1 MKKVF
6 LLIAV
11 LTSYCSLSQTD
22 YSDSW
27 EDFYSYNNVKDF
39 SKVSN
44 SIYALAD
51 NAIFSYDETSG
62 EIQKFSSVRGLS
74 GETTSGIFYSES
86 TEKLVIGYKTGLLEI
101 VDNKGKISHNN
112 DIERLNIT
120 GDKEIRDI
128 AGFNNTLYLSTPF
141 GIVVYDIDKLQFG
154 DTYFIG
160 NNSSVVMVN
169 QTLVFDGKIYAATE
183 QGIFSADVSDPNLID
198 FNSWTQPTGSLT
210 GNFTHIQIFDNQ
222 LYGSKD
228 NEIYRITGS
237 SAQIMVTLPFN
248 ILQLKASDNFLTAAT
263 LKAAYIYNT
272 SIAEI
277 AVVNTTSEYDFNLQ
291 AAYAEGNTVYLGTSD
306 FGILKCDMNDTQ
318 SMTEIH
324 PEGPVKNDVFS
335 ITAQQNNLWVVYG
348 GYDAAY
354 TPRENRLGFSH
365 FNGEHWV
372 NRPYNSDYPARDLV
386 HVTLDPDDPGVAYI
400 SSWNDGMLY
409 VENDEVTTIYND
421 QNSSLER
428 LVNPG
433 YPDFY
438 SIRING
444 SAFDNQGNLWIA
456 NAWVN
461 NKLKKRAAGGS

>member
-237 SAQIMVTLPFN
+237 SAQVMVTLPFN

-263 LKAAYIYNT
+263 LKAAHIYNT

-372 NRPYNSDYPARDLV
+372 
-386 HVTLDPDDPGVAYI
+386 
-400 SSWNDGMLY
+400 
-409 VENDEVTTIYND
+409 
-421 QNSSLER
+421 
-428 LVNPG
+428 
-433 YPDFY
+433 
-438 SIRING
+438 
-444 SAFDNQGNLWIA
+444 
-456 NAWVN
+456 
-461 NKLKKRAAGGS
+461 